1 MIQRMFSGMTR
12 HKHLLI
18 TDTVGHKCPGVP
30 LIDQYQRSSG
40 LLVGISGGNLE
51 YGV

>member
-1 MIQRMFSGMTR
+1 MIQRVFSGVAWHT
-12 HKHLLI
+12 HPLI
-18 TDTVGHKCPGVP
+18 RETVDHKCPGVP
-30 LIDQYQRSSG
+30 LLGQDQRSSG

>member
-1 MIQRMFSGMTR
+1 MFSGVTW
-12 HKHLLI
+12 HKHPLI
-18 TDTVGHKCPGVP
+18 RETVGHKCLGVP
-30 LIDQYQRSSG
+30 LLGQDQKSSG

>member
-1 MIQRMFSGMTR
+1 MIQRVFSGVTWHKPSLTR
-12 HKHLLI
+12 EI
-18 TDTVGHKCPGVP
+18 ASHKCPGVP
-30 LIDQYQRSSG
+30 LLDQDQRSSG